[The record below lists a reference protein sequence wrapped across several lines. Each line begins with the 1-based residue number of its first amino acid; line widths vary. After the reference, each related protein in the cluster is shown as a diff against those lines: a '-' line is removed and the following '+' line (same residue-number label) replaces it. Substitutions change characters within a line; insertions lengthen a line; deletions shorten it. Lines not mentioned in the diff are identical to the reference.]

1 MHSLPYWRL
10 SGYYF
15 FHFAYIGAFL
25 PYFSLYL
32 LSIGFS
38 AWDIGLLMSLM
49 NVMRL
54 FSPGIW
60 GWLADHSGRRVPI
73 IRLAGLVGLAGFTA
87 FFWLRGFGG
96 MMLVM
101 GALTFFWSAAL
112 PLVEALAFNHLR
124 EAGGQYGRIRLWGSI
139 GFILAVLGTGA
150 LLDCVPINQVLLV
163 CWLLL
168 VGNFGLALTLPEAA
182 PVVRHGGQP
191 GLPRLLRHRPVQA
204 LFAASFVMAAAHGV
218 FYIFFS
224 IHLAGFGYSKGAVG
238 FLWMLGVL
246 AEILIFLM
254 MPWLLR
260 RFSLRR
266 ILLACFAAAILR
278 FLLIGWCA
286 EWVVLVVLAQ
296 LLHALTF
303 GAHHAASVA
312 AVNAWFSGRAQARG
326 QAFYSSLSFGAGGLL
341 GGLIGGWMW
350 ESAGA
355 SWSFSVSA
363 LFALAGVLLI
373 AFGVPG
379 NSGLSSET
387 GTAPPQ
393 MR

>member
-60 GWLADHSGRRVPI
+60 GWLADHSGRRVAI
-73 IRLAGLVGLAGFTA
+73 IRLAGLMSLAGFTA

-112 PLVEALAFNHLR
+112 PLVETLTFSHLR

-150 LLDCVPINQVLLV
+150 LLDFLPVDRVLAV
-163 CWLLL
+163 CWLLAA
-168 VGNFGLALTLPEAA
+168 GNFALALTLPEVAS
-182 PVVRHGGQP
+182 VVRHSGQS
-191 GLPRLLRHRPVQA
+191 GLIGLFRQKRVQA
-204 LFAASFVMAAAHGV
+204 LFAASFAMAAAHGV
-218 FYIFFS
+218 FYVFFS
-224 IHLAGFGYSKGAVG
+224 IHLAGLGYSKGEVG
-238 FLWMLGVL
+238 LLWTLGVM
-246 AEILIFLM
+246 AEILVFLA
-254 MPWLLR
+254 MPRLIGHLC
-260 RFSLRR
+260 LRR
-266 ILLACFAAAILR
+266 ILLLCFAAAILR
-278 FLLIGWCA
+278 FLLIGWGA
-286 EWVVLVVLAQ
+286 GWVVLVVLAQ

-312 AVNAWFSGRAQARG
+312 AVNAWFSGQAQARG
-326 QAFYSSLSFGAGGLL
+326 QAFYSSLSFGAGGLI
-341 GGLIGGWMW
+341 GGLIGGRMW

-363 LFALAGVLLI
+363 AFALAGLLLI
-373 AFGVPG
+373 VFGV
-379 NSGLSSET
+379 SGGGDSGET
-387 GTAPPQ
+387 GTAPTQ